1 VTKLNV
7 TGSPTQNAMKQPAN
21 VVRTLV
27 RWVHELSPSCK
38 EAARLQSIALDRT
51 LTPFENFGLRNHQMF
66 CKWCRV
72 YGKQIRFLHSVA
84 KEHELHD
91 DQHSQQSVLS
101 SEARERIKQ
110 NLQSGQE

>member
-1 VTKLNV
+1 
-7 TGSPTQNAMKQPAN
+7 MKQPSNA
-21 VVRTLV
+21 VRTLV

-51 LTPFENFGLRNHQMF
+51 LTPFERFGLRNHQMF

-72 YGKQIRFLHSVA
+72 YGKQIKFLRSVA
-84 KEHELHD
+84 EEHVSNEA
-91 DQHSQQSVLS
+91 QHSQPSVLS
-101 SEARERIKQ
+101 SEARERIKR